1 MLLMANIRDNKV
13 AVGARLIDLN
23 RGQMIASLN
32 FLATRWKVSKERV
45 RRYLKLLQSDNMIK
59 IIHDGKA
66 TQITI
71 CNYVSYQDV
80 RDDSETTTSQPR
92 DDSETTTRTNI
103 RNKEGKKERNNN
115 KEKNKKESSPPSSP
129 QGEISQRLSELIL
142 PEFAPAMEEWLQY
155 KRKKRQ
161 TYKSDKSIAQCYNRL
176 VDLSGGDPSVAM
188 DIIHEAMANNWA
200 GFFKLKNSNNH
211 GNNGQFIDPQQ
222 ARLEQYERNIREYV
236 AGRLAN
242 LANEG

>member
-1 MLLMANIRDNKV
+1 MDGWIKISRSITDHWIFSNPVYFKWWIDMLLMANIRDNKV

-80 RDDSETTTSQPR
+80 RVDSETTTSQPR

-103 RNKEGKKERNNN
+103 RN
-115 KEKNKKESSPPSSP
+115 PPM
-129 QGEISQRLSELIL
+129 L
-142 PEFAPAMEEWLQY
+142 
-155 KRKKRQ
+155 
-161 TYKSDKSIAQCYNRL
+161 
-176 VDLSGGDPSVAM
+176 
-188 DIIHEAMANNWA
+188 
-200 GFFKLKNSNNH
+200 
-211 GNNGQFIDPQQ
+211 
-222 ARLEQYERNIREYV
+222 
-236 AGRLAN
+236 
-242 LANEG
+242 